1 LLLFTVYRSL
11 HLSDVPGEGGVYFF
25 GVSWSGATFLHLTR
39 YRCRL
44 LLPWWRGDQAADGGD
59 TRRAGLPGG
68 DADDLYFVTQHSAGT
83 GLAAE
88 RRFLVCVRSVV
99 LSVCAPGAEAPPRES
114 KNALRV
120 RA

>member
-1 LLLFTVYRSL
+1 MLLFTVYRGL
-11 HLSDVPGEGGVYFF
+11 RLSEVPVEGGVYFF
-25 GVSWSGATFLHLTR
+25 GLPWAGAAFLHLTG

-59 TRRAGLPGG
+59 PRRAGLSGG
-68 DADDLYFVTQHSAGT
+68 DADDLYLVTQHPAGT

-88 RRFLVCVRSVV
+88 RCFLVCVRGAV
-99 LSVCAPGAEAPPRES
+99 LSVCAPGAKEPPCES